1 MQTTVGLCGNGIVRG
16 LKHEPVRVIQV
27 QAKLARAGAF
37 ELVAAPREVPH
48 VLQSGRSVEIVEAA
62 TDSLGAIV
70 AVLSAQQAIVV
81 ALVFELLGGEGDI
94 QTRQPGGKD

>member
-1 MQTTVGLCGNGIVRG
+1 
-16 LKHEPVRVIQV
+16 
-27 QAKLARAGAF
+27 
-37 ELVAAPREVPH
+37 
-48 VLQSGRSVEIVEAA
+48 VEIVEAA